1 MKIKTLEALLL
12 IEELGSLRS
21 AAKES
26 HQSQPALTLA
36 IQQLEAE
43 LNAPLLNRTSRGVN
57 LTQFGHAFI
66 KHARLI
72 VTQSRRAQ
80 DEMSQLRGHW
90 EGQVSFATSPAIAL
104 SALPDAIASFQ
115 KERPLVT
122 LNIRDGLF
130 PAVSPQLR
138 DGTLDFALTAAH
150 IGDLDADLS
159 AQELF
164 TSDIV
169 IVGRREHPLADA
181 TSITEL
187 VDASWIFSSAPRG
200 PGAIITH
207 AFKLAKLPPPKLGM
221 TCESFIALPGIL
233 AHSELLTTMPRALYE
248 KNAFKDQLCAIEVG
262 DELPS
267 PTIYVLRRHDL
278 PLTQPADSLI
288 RWIEHYASKQT
299 QGKASSK
306 G

>member
-12 IEELGSLRS
+12 IEELGSLRA
-21 AAKES
+21 AAKEI

-43 LNAPLLNRTSRGVN
+43 LNAPLLHRTSRGVS
-57 LTQFGHAFI
+57 LTQFGQAFM

-72 VTQSRRAQ
+72 VTQSQRAQ

-104 SALPDAIASFQ
+104 SALPQAIASFE
-115 KERPLVT
+115 KERPGVT
-122 LNIRDGLF
+122 INIRDGLF
-130 PAVSPQLR
+130 PGISPQLR

-169 IVGRREHPLADA
+169 IVGRGDHPLAGA
-181 TSITEL
+181 TSIREL
-187 VDASWIFSSAPRG
+187 EKASWIFSSAPRG
-200 PGAIITH
+200 PGAIIQH
-207 AFKLAKLPPPKLGM
+207 AFKQANMPAPILGM
-221 TCESFIALPGIL
+221 TCESFLALPGIL
-233 AHSELLTTMPRALYE
+233 VRTEHLTTMPRALYE
-248 KNAFKDQLCAIEVG
+248 KNVFKDDLCTIEIG

-278 PLTQPADSLI
+278 PLTAPADSLI
-288 RWIEHYASKQT
+288 RWIEHHARKERDD
-299 QGKASSK
+299 
-306 G
+306 